1 MRIRWNLVLHYHNY
15 GMNLV
20 LSLMRVSAEDGGGQH
35 KSSGSD
41 LSVHHAL
48 EQPETSVKG
57 WRETYFHGNL
67 NGSGTWRF
75 FFPLFPRNI
84 YGTMLRP
91 MGTTLIKCSYRWD
104 GERSWVKDTGE
115 QIGRLLLSSQ
125 LCPISYLP
133 RGKSA
138 HFSVL
143 WLLVC
148 KAEMVMHRSPVLFS

>member
-67 NGSGTWRF
+67 NRSGTWRF
-75 FFPLFPRNI
+75 FFLLFPRNI
-84 YGTMLRP
+84 YGTMLLS
-91 MGTTLIKCSYRWD
+91 MGTTLFKCSYRWD
-104 GERSWVKDTGE
+104 GEWSWVKDIRE

-125 LCPISYLP
+125 LCPLSPICPGANLLISLCCGFL
-133 RGKSA
+133 RA
-138 HFSVL
+138 ML
-143 WLLVC
+143 
-148 KAEMVMHRSPVLFS
+148 RS